1 MLSISANMPHC
12 EVPYM
17 QQPLPNRT
25 FEIETQDVECP
36 RPDGSIMLIRVAH
49 PKGSGP
55 FPAIVDIHGGGWVMG
70 DRKQN
75 AIIDDTLASRGIVV
89 AAPEFRMP
97 PEGAYPVS
105 IRDVHLAIRW
115 LKANAAAL
123 GSRPDLVG
131 GLGTSSGGHQL
142 LTCML
147 RPNDPRFAELATPAT
162 QAFDATLAYAVA
174 AWPVADPL
182 RRYRMAQEKQNKNL
196 LDAHAAYWPSENAMA
211 EGNPQLLI
219 EHGEHDKLPP
229 VLLLQ
234 GTNDD
239 NLPRDMASN
248 FASAYRKAG
257 GEATLHEFDGQPHAF
272 VTRNPD
278 SDAAKQA
285 LKLVEEFVLEQAR

>member
-1 MLSISANMPHC
+1 
-12 EVPYM
+12 M
-17 QQPLPNRT
+17 QQTLPNRA
-25 FEIETQDVECP
+25 FEIDIQDMECP
-36 RPDGSIMLIRVAH
+36 RPDGSIMLIRVTR
-49 PKGSGP
+49 PKGAGP

-75 AIIDDTLASRGIVV
+75 AIIDDALAAKGIVV

-123 GSRPDLVG
+123 GSRSDLVG

-147 RPNDPRFAELATPAT
+147 QPSDTRFAELATPSME
-162 QAFDATLAYAVA
+162 AFDATLAYAIA

-182 RRYRMAQEKQNKNL
+182 RRFRMAQEKQIKNL
-196 LDAHAAYWPSENAMA
+196 LDAHAAYWPSEAAMA
-211 EGNPQLLI
+211 EGNPQLLLERG
-219 EHGEHDKLPP
+219 EHGKLPA
-229 VLLLQ
+229 LLVIQ

-239 NLPRDMASN
+239 NLPHDMASN
-248 FASAYRKAG
+248 FAAAYRKAG
-257 GEATLHEFDGQPHAF
+257 GEAALHEFEGQPHAF
-272 VTRNPD
+272 ITRNPD

-285 LKLVEEFVLEQAR
+285 LKLMAEFVQGQVR